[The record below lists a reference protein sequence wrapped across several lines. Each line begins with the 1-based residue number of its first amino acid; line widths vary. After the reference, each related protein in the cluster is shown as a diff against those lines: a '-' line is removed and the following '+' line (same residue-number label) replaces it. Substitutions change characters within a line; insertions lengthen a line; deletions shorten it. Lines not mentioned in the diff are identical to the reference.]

1 MLLKKV
7 DRDVS
12 RVIGKIGNSYFNP
25 LNTHEEKKK
34 VFKDNTYNPKF
45 KYTPPKKTLESAEKM
60 LNELK
65 TDNTVYGQLLRR
77 KIKELQNTLGMI
89 KNTGKKNF
97 TNYSL
102 KVYGRPSQE
111 LVRTAKKILK
121 IDEEEVWKKYSKL
134 SVHKKFTDT
143 FMLNKYDWEV
153 KEKNMVAGAAVNS
166 KKRTLFLNK
175 EKDFS
180 ERDVKRLII
189 HEIGTHVARYENG
202 KKQKYAMFS
211 FGFPNYIET
220 EEGFAAYNEYKCGLL
235 SPKILKTYAG
245 RVLANDLSL
254 KNSFCAVYNSLLEY
268 FPKNDAW
275 TLTLRA
281 KRGLSDTSKP
291 GAFTKDH
298 IYLKGFL
305 NVKKYAERGGDIKK
319 LYIGKI
325 GIEHVPL
332 LKYII

>member
-111 LVRTAKKILK
+111 LVRTAKKIL
-121 IDEEEVWKKYSKL
+121 
-134 SVHKKFTDT
+134 
-143 FMLNKYDWEV
+143 
-153 KEKNMVAGAAVNS
+153 
-166 KKRTLFLNK
+166 
-175 EKDFS
+175 
-180 ERDVKRLII
+180 
-189 HEIGTHVARYENG
+189 
-202 KKQKYAMFS
+202 
-211 FGFPNYIET
+211 
-220 EEGFAAYNEYKCGLL
+220 
-235 SPKILKTYAG
+235 
-245 RVLANDLSL
+245 
-254 KNSFCAVYNSLLEY
+254 
-268 FPKNDAW
+268 
-275 TLTLRA
+275 
-281 KRGLSDTSKP
+281 
-291 GAFTKDH
+291 
-298 IYLKGFL
+298 
-305 NVKKYAERGGDIKK
+305 
-319 LYIGKI
+319 
-325 GIEHVPL
+325 
-332 LKYII
+332 